1 MKLAELQDHILVAL
15 HHGDSLSEVKEEIIE
30 PAPLDE
36 ERKAALWIYA
46 ATVASPPR
54 RRRARRL
61 SGLPYSG
68 AR

>member
-36 ERKAALWIYA
+36 ERKAALWLYA
-46 ATVASPPR
+46 MSIACHPEGGG
-54 RRRARRL
+54 ARML

-68 AR
+68 Y